1 MTTVPSRR
9 GGARAPRLRVIV
21 AGGTPAM
28 RRAARDALASDRG
41 LLVIADARDAVETL
55 ELARYYRPDVVL
67 IDERLPPAGAAAIVA
82 ELTLASGAAA
92 LVRSSGELPDSDLA
106 ALLAGA
112 AGVVWDPTAP
122 QALARALR
130 DVAGGGA
137 ALPPAL
143 AMRLIQ
149 RLRRASEGG
158 GLRPVRSPLTRREW
172 EVLDLI
178 CAGAS
183 TREIAHAL
191 RLGEETVYGHVK
203 RMLRKLGVRS
213 RAEAVTA
220 AELLRAGSGA
230 QQGSESAGARS
241 RGPR

>member
-1 MTTVPSRR
+1 V
-9 GGARAPRLRVIV
+9 
-21 AGGTPAM
+21 
-28 RRAARDALASDRG
+28 
-41 LLVIADARDAVETL
+41 
-55 ELARYYRPDVVL
+55 
-67 IDERLPPAGAAAIVA
+67 
-82 ELTLASGAAA
+82 
-92 LVRSSGELPDSDLA
+92 LVRSSGELPDADLV

-112 AGVVWDPTAP
+112 AGVIWDLVAP

-143 AMRLIQ
+143 AMRLLL
-149 RLRRASEGG
+149 RLRRASDGG
-158 GLRPVRSPLTRREW
+158 GLRPVRSSLTRREW

-191 RLGEETVYGHVK
+191 HLGEETVYGHVK

-220 AELLRAGSGA
+220 AELLRAGA
-230 QQGSESAGARS
+230 AR
-241 RGPR
+241 

>member
-1 MTTVPSRR
+1 MTTRQTQPDDV
-9 GGARAPRLRVIV
+9 RASRLRVIV
-21 AGGTPAM
+21 AGAAPEM
-28 RRAARDALASDRG
+28 RRSARDALAGDRG
-41 LLVIADARDAVETL
+41 LLVIADAREAVETL
-55 ELARYYRPDVVL
+55 ELARYYRPDAILV
-67 IDERLPPAGAAAIVA
+67 DEGLPPAGALAILA
-82 ELTLASGAAA
+82 ELISVSGAAVA
-92 LVRSSGELPDSDLA
+92 VRSSGEQPDADLL

-112 AGVVWDPTAP
+112 AGVVWDLAAP

-143 AMRLIQ
+143 AMGLLL
-149 RLRRASEGG
+149 RLRKASDGG
-158 GLRPVRSPLTRREW
+158 GLRPVRSSLTRREW

-183 TREIAHAL
+183 TREIAQAL
-191 RLGEETVYGHVK
+191 HLNEETVYGHVK

-220 AELLRAGSGA
+220 AELLRAGA
-230 QQGSESAGARS
+230 AR
-241 RGPR
+241 